1 MLISQRQRAK
11 LLLLP
16 VRNSLWSDGSC
27 LSRMVSPTLV
37 ALQLT
42 HISFPSIGDDF
53 AGRPLAP
60 GVDVKTNDSALAQR
74 THSKTAQKILRAQ
87 KQPPAPTLFIG
98 NLGFETTDDAIRQL
112 FEAHRVVSKNKEVK
126 EEEREEK
133 TKDVWIRKVRM
144 GTFEDSGLCKGY
156 SRTPQ
161 THDLYT

>member
-1 MLISQRQRAK
+1 MVGRK
-11 LLLLP
+11 LLIKDGEPILSHSTITH
-16 VRNSLWSDGSC
+16 NSFL
-27 LSRMVSPTLV
+27 
-37 ALQLT
+37 
-42 HISFPSIGDDF
+42 SIGDDF

-74 THSKTAQKILRAQ
+74 THSKTAQKILRVQ

-112 FEAHRVVSKNKEVK
+112 FEAHRAVSKKEVK
-126 EEEREEK
+126 EEEGEEKK

-156 SRTPQ
+156 VHWHSSESNHLHT
-161 THDLYT
+161 

>member
-1 MLISQRQRAK
+1 MLIK
-11 LLLLP
+11 
-16 VRNSLWSDGSC
+16 DGEPI
-27 LSRMVSPTLV
+27 LSR
-37 ALQLT
+37 LT
-42 HISFPSIGDDF
+42 ITHNSFLSIGDDF

-112 FEAHRVVSKNKEVK
+112 FEAHRAVLKTEVK
-126 EEEREEK
+126 EEGEEKK

-156 SRTPQ
+156 ACTPQ
-161 THDLYT
+161 TNYRHT

>member
-1 MLISQRQRAK
+1 LLIK
-11 LLLLP
+11 
-16 VRNSLWSDGSC
+16 DGVPN
-27 LSRMVSPTLV
+27 LSRLTI
-37 ALQLT
+37 T
-42 HISFPSIGDDF
+42 HILFLSIGDDF

-74 THSKTAQKILRAQ
+74 THSKTAQKILREQ

-112 FEAHRVVSKNKEVK
+112 FEAHRVVSKKEVK
-126 EEEREEK
+126 EGEGEEK

-156 SRTPQ
+156 TRTPQ
-161 THDLYT
+161 INHLHT